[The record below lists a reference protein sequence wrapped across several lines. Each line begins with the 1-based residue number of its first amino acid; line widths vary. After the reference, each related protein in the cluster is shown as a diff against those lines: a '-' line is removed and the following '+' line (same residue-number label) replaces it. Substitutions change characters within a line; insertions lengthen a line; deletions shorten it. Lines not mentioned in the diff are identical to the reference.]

1 MLGGGYVQTLTAK
14 VFSVHAGTEDDKTKP
29 DRRSIRFELD
39 GIAGD
44 KHCSFS
50 RKAWAGD
57 KQRQGTVRRNER
69 QWSAVSIEEL
79 SEISETM
86 ELHIPLTASDLGAN
100 LCLHG
105 IEQFSRLPK
114 GTILKFPSGA
124 ELSVEEYN
132 PPCHDM
138 GKRLAASRQDR
149 SGDLLS
155 TTAFSNAARLS
166 RGLVGVVDVPG
177 DVSPGDEVIIVPY
190 EHPPWLQRSDD

>member
-1 MLGGGYVQTLTAK
+1 MQTLKAR
-14 VFSVHAGTEDDKTKP
+14 VFSVHAGAEDDKTKP

-39 GIAGD
+39 GIVGDKHRSISRKTWAGD
-44 KHCSFS
+44 KHP
-50 RKAWAGD
+50 
-57 KQRQGTVRRNER
+57 QGTLRRNER

-79 SEISETM
+79 RDISETM
-86 ELHIPLTASDLGAN
+86 QLRMPLTASDLGAN

-105 IEQFSRLPK
+105 VEQLSRLPK

-138 GKRLAASRQDR
+138 GKRLAACRADL
-149 SGDLLS
+149 SGDSLS
-155 TTAFSNAARLS
+155 TTAFSNAARLN